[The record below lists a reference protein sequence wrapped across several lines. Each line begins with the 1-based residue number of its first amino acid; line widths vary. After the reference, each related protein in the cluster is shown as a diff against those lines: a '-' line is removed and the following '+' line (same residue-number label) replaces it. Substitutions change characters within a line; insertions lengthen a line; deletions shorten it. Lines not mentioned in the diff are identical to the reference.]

1 MCCRVHRKR
10 NTAVSTALA
19 MSAIGTDS
27 SATTANSGLSI
38 PKDEPEYNVIGPPDI
53 VKAKAMPVVK
63 DKLSYFANANAAA
76 APSYASEPYYNET
89 SCNARRVLPNCRD
102 VKPSKAYAL
111 LDEAGIKEQGEYC
124 TMMFK

>member
-1 MCCRVHRKR
+1 MCCRIHRKR

-19 MSAIGTDS
+19 MSAIGTDT
-27 SATTANSGLSI
+27 SATTANSGQSI

-63 DKLSYFANANAAA
+63 EKFLDFANANAAV
-76 APSYASEPYYNET
+76 PSYASKPYYNEI

-102 VKPSKAYAL
+102 VKPSKAYASL
-111 LDEAGIKEQGEYC
+111 NEAGIKEQGEYC
-124 TMMFK
+124 TMTFQ